1 MTAGQDSAF
10 GDAVAIGDTPIVAV
24 VLPPGE
30 GFGPGRAGAVALV
43 VHRLT
48 KVEPALVIG
57 GPQSGALFGD
67 VPFRAAS
74 PVRWWPGGVNR
85 RYALAV
91 GKMLR
96 LLRPALIE
104 VHNRI
109 EVARVLARRCPT
121 AKVAL
126 FLHNDPQAMR
136 GGRTPAQRQS
146 LLRELARVATVSTF
160 LRDRLLEGVPGG
172 TWPMPVVL
180 PNAIDLAALPEPA
193 FERDPLILFVGR
205 VVAEKGVDT
214 FVTAC
219 GQALRDLPGWR
230 AEILGADRSR
240 VDSPDT
246 PFVREVRAATTAAGV
261 RMSGYRDHADVLDAM
276 GRAAIV
282 VVPSRW
288 QEPFGLTALEA
299 MASGAAL
306 VCTGQGGLPEVAGDA
321 ALYVEPDNP
330 AALAGILV
338 RLAGDAALRG
348 ELAEAGRQRARRFDI
363 QNAASSLRS
372 LRREV
377 LAGRSLPVPAA
388 GAEHPRFADPPT

>member
-1 MTAGQDSAF
+1 MTTEQTGSHMD
-10 GDAVAIGDTPIVAV
+10 DATRQGPPLVAV

-43 VHRLT
+43 VHRLA

-57 GPQSGALFGD
+57 GPQSGAAFED
-67 VPFRAAS
+67 VPFRTAS
-74 PVRWWPGGVNR
+74 PARWWPGGVNR

-91 GKMLR
+91 GQMLR
-96 LLRPALIE
+96 PLRPALIE

-109 EVARVLARRCPT
+109 EVARVLARRCP
-121 AKVAL
+121 AARVML

-136 GGRTPAQRQS
+136 GGRTPAQRQG
-146 LLRELARVATVSTF
+146 LLRDLARVVTVSTF
-160 LRDRLLEGVPGG
+160 LSDRLLDGVAAGD
-172 TWPMPVVL
+172 WRAPVVL
-180 PNAIDLAALPEPA
+180 PNPIDLAALPEPA
-193 FERDPLILFVGR
+193 TEREPFILFVGR

-214 FVTAC
+214 FVAAC
-219 GQALRDLPGWR
+219 AQALRDLPGWR
-230 AEILGADRSR
+230 AEIIGADRSR
-240 VDSPDT
+240 IDSPET
-246 PFVREVRAATTAAGV
+246 PFVREVRAAANAANV
-261 RMSGYRDHADVLDAM
+261 RMAGYRDHAGVLEAM
-276 GRAAIV
+276 RRAAIV

-321 ALYVEPDNP
+321 ALYVEPDNS
-330 AALAGILV
+330 AALARVIV

-348 ELAEAGRQRARRFDI
+348 QLGEAGRLRARRFDI
-363 QNAASSLRS
+363 QNAASSLRA

-377 LAGRSLPVPAA
+377 LAGRPLPIPAA